1 MICPHEPNKLLRAV
15 TLRLAVFRS
24 IAPRAAAALALVL
37 AACGTQPPAP
47 VSDAQ
52 GAARP
57 TAAEPA
63 AEPASNVVKAL
74 QAEARSL
81 APLVSTKLAAAFLD
95 ATRSLP
101 NITARTIYQDPATRG
116 YYSKDQAER
125 LPAEQLKAL
134 LPVQIDEY
142 RYYHT
147 KYGSPLAYVR
157 AIELIG
163 QNGIDDVAGRRI
175 LDFGYGT
182 VAHLRLLAADGAH
195 AVGVDVDSYL
205 SALYSEPGDT
215 GTVRRRGHTGSV
227 TLVNGRYPADKET
240 AEQIGEGYDVI
251 LSKNTLKRG
260 YIKPSRPAE
269 KRHLIDLGVTDEVFL
284 KTVYDALKPGGLLV
298 IYNIA
303 PAQAPA
309 NKPYIPW
316 ADARSPYAK
325 KQFETAGFKVL
336 ALDVND
342 DAFARD
348 MGRKL
353 GWNKNAKGEVQA
365 DYEKNLFA
373 LYTIVQK

>member
-1 MICPHEPNKLLRAV
+1 ML
-15 TLRLAVFRS
+15 T
-24 IAPRAAAALALVL
+24 
-37 AACGTQPPAP
+37 ACASRAP
-47 VSDAQ
+47 VSVGGGPGDKRPAAADAS
-52 GAARP
+52 
-57 TAAEPA
+57 
-63 AEPASNVVKAL
+63 AEPASNVVKGL

-81 APLVSTKLAAAFLD
+81 APLVSTKLANDFLN
-95 ATRSLP
+95 ATRNLP
-101 NITARTIYQDPATRG
+101 NISPRTIYQDPATRN

-163 QNGIDDVAGRRI
+163 QLGIEDVSGRRV

-182 VAHLRLLAADGAH
+182 VAHLRLLAVQGAY

-215 GTVRRRGHTGSV
+215 GAVRRRGHAGAV
-227 TLVNGRYPADKET
+227 TLINGRYPAEKET
-240 AEQIGEGYDVI
+240 VAQIGEGYDVI

-284 KTVYDALKPGGLLV
+284 KSVYDALKPGGLLV
-298 IYNIA
+298 IYNLA

-316 ADARSPYAK
+316 ADARSPYTK
-325 KQFETAGFKVL
+325 KQYETAGFKVL
-336 ALDVND
+336 AFDVND
-342 DAFARD
+342 DPFARD

-353 GWNKNAKGEVQA
+353 GWDRNAKGELQA

-373 LYTIVQK
+373 LYTIVQKEGQ